1 MTDRRD
7 FDGQSQLPDVLA
19 ALLALVLPAEQHE
32 LIPRL
37 TGMVAECKGVSEHR
51 GKLWGELSEIE
62 GNVVANKVGVI
73 AREIL
78 GTGRP
83 AAATG
88 DRCTEPLSSMIAA
101 TPLEALILE
110 QTAEA
115 VIYANREGVIE
126 RWNAA
131 AAATFGYPAV
141 EALGQKL
148 DLMIPEHLRNA
159 HWRGF
164 DAAMASG
171 KTRLGGRPTLTRGL
185 HKSGKKLYV
194 EMSFAVVLDDAG
206 STLGSVAVARDVT
219 ERVAREKA
227 AAGGARQP

>member
-1 MTDRRD
+1 
-7 FDGQSQLPDVLA
+7 
-19 ALLALVLPAEQHE
+19 
-32 LIPRL
+32 
-37 TGMVAECKGVSEHR
+37 
-51 GKLWGELSEIE
+51 
-62 GNVVANKVGVI
+62 
-73 AREIL
+73 
-78 GTGRP
+78 
-83 AAATG
+83 
-88 DRCTEPLSSMIAA
+88 MIAA

-227 AAGGARQP
+227 AAGGAGH